1 MLFESYGGNLMKIV
15 CHINKTDTFE
25 VDEQAINVDFFDSNS
40 FHIHFGRIKTNYRIG
55 TVKKR

>member
-25 VDEQAINVDFFDSNS
+25 VDEQAINVDFFR
-40 FHIHFGRIKTNYRIG
+40 FKFFFIYILEE
-55 TVKKR
+55 

>member
-25 VDEQAINVDFFDSNS
+25 VDEQAINVDFSIQIL
-40 FHIHFGRIKTNYRIG
+40 FHIHFGRIKTSYHIG
-55 TVKKR
+55 TVNKR